1 MPYAGVNGQ
10 RLYYEVGG
18 DGETI
23 VLLHGYLAD
32 ADSMEAPATGLAT
45 GLRAIRIDRRGHGR
59 SSPAEAPAPLAVEVA
74 DIAALL
80 NWFSVDKVHFLA
92 HDEGAEVAIEFA
104 LTHPERALSL
114 ALLSPTVEGYP
125 WSPEEMLR
133 QHGLREALKK
143 DATKALAERWSSIPL
158 FDAPPESLDM
168 IERLKGLFSRMAGGV
183 SGWERPHRDG
193 PTQFERLSQI
203 QAKTGVFVGA
213 KDEPERLR
221 CAEAIAQGVPGAE
234 LHALPA
240 LSRFLH
246 AEDSRAVMRRLTDFF
261 MPEPEIERLG

>member
-45 GLRAIRIDRRGHGR
+45 GLRAIRVDRRGHGR
-59 SSPAEAPAPLAVEVA
+59 STPAEGPPSLEAEAA

-80 NWFSVDKVHFLA
+80 NWFSVDKTHFLA
-92 HDEGAEVAIEFA
+92 HDEGAEVAIEFT
-104 LTHPERALSL
+104 LRYPERTLSL
-114 ALLSPTVEGYP
+114 ALLSPTVDGFP
-125 WSPEEMLR
+125 WTPEEHLR
-133 QHGLREALKK
+133 QAGFREALKK
-143 DATKALAERWSSIPL
+143 DSKKALADRWSSIPL

-168 IERLKGLFSRMAGGV
+168 IDRLKGLFSRIAGGV
-183 SGWERPHRDG
+183 SAFERAPGAG
-193 PTQFERLSQI
+193 PTQLERLAEVH
-203 QAKTGVFVGA
+203 AKTGVFVGA
-213 KDEPERLR
+213 KDDPERLR
-221 CAEAIAQGVPGAE
+221 CAQAIVAAVPGAE
-234 LHALPA
+234 LHTLPG

-261 MPEPEIERLG
+261 MPEPEIER